1 MNRVLLCILLACSG
15 QLSAAQPTLQWCLD
29 HFPPRHIYQPGMTEP
44 SGPMVDMMHELAR
57 RSGFTLS
64 FSVPTPTERCLKYL
78 TAGKTDMVTGVVSTP
93 ERAQQLLLAPFDIA
107 RTESWFVRSD
117 QQQAE
122 KTAIRRVALLKSK
135 VYRATLASELQQ
147 KGFNVLWL
155 ENTEQAL
162 AALLLNETD
171 AVIGPEHRLG
181 YAIATQPRYKDKLVL
196 LNTGA
201 APVTYAN
208 LAMAANGPH
217 AELFNSISN
226 ELTLMMTEGKTR
238 FYPVAEQPE
247 Q

>member
-1 MNRVLLCILLACSG
+1 MSRVLLSILLVCSA
-15 QLSAAQPTLQWCLD
+15 QLNAAQPTLQWCLD

-44 SGPMVDMMHELAR
+44 SGPMVDMMRELAR

-78 TAGKTDMVTGVVSTP
+78 TAGKTDLVTGVVSTP
-93 ERAQQLLLAPFDIA
+93 ERQHQFLLAPFDIA

-117 QQQAE
+117 QQHAG
-122 KTAIRRVALLKSK
+122 KAAIRRVALLKSK
-135 VYRATLASELQQ
+135 LYRTTLANELQQ
-147 KGFNVLWL
+147 QGFSVLWL

-171 AVIGPEHRLG
+171 AVIGPEQRLG
-181 YAIATQPRYKDKLVL
+181 YAIATQPRYKGKLVL
-196 LNTGA
+196 LNNAEGT
-201 APVTYAN
+201 VSSAN
-208 LAMAANGPH
+208 LAMAAKGLH
-217 AELFNSISN
+217 AGLFNRISN
-226 ELTLMMTEGKTR
+226 ELTLMMTEGKTH